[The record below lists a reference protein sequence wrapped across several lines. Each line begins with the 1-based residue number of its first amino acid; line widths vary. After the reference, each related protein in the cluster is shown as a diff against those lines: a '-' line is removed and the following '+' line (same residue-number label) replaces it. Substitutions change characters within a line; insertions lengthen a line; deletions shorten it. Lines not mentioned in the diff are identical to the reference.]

1 MIQRKQT
8 VYLFIAGILMLL
20 TFFAPLARFI
30 GETNSVALYIYKVVG
45 LVPDI
50 DTGLSPYFV
59 IPLMTTVSLIVL
71 LSFVAIFLYK
81 KRMRQLL
88 IVRFMLL
95 LVMTYFGLYFFYYL
109 NTLENL
115 TGGFPTYD
123 YGVNIPGSGIQIP
136 MLVFVI
142 PLLTAIML
150 FLASRGIIKDE
161 KLVRSADRLR

>member
-1 MIQRKQT
+1 
-8 VYLFIAGILMLL
+8 MLL

-30 GETNSVALYIYKVVG
+30 GESNSVALYIYKVVG

-59 IPLMTTVSLIVL
+59 IPLMATVSLIVL
-71 LSFVAIFLYK
+71 LSFVTIFLYK

-109 NTLENL
+109 NTLQNL

-136 MLVFVI
+136 MLIFVI